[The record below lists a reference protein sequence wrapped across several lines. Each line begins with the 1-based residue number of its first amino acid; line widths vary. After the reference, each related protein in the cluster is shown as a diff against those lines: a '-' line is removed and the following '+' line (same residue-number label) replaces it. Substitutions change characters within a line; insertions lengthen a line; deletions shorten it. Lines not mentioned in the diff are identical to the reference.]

1 MSNADKE
8 KIPLEVGNEI
18 IHLSL
23 CEEEMLDSE
32 QKDETLHDNVGK
44 KQHFISNVAT
54 MISQQQRQ
62 HLSYLLRT
70 KCPAAM
76 DLYIDYFE
84 NYIASE
90 DLPELVIA
98 LVENRLKVVEGAFHI
113 FADPIDAQIGTS

>member
-8 KIPLEVGNEI
+8 KIPVELGNEI
-18 IHLSL
+18 IHLSSF
-23 CEEEMLDSE
+23 EEEMLDAE
-32 QKDETLHDNVGK
+32 QKDETLRDDVGK
-44 KQHFISNVAT
+44 KQRFISNVAT

-70 KCPAAM
+70 KYPAAM
-76 DLYIDYFE
+76 DLYSDYFE

-113 FADPIDAQIGTS
+113 Y